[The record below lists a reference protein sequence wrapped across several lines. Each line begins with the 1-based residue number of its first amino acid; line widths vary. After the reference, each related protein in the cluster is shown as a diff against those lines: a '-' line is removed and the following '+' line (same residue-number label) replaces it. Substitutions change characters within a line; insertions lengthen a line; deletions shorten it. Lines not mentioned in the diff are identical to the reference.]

1 MTFHA
6 RLTLAATVA
15 VAAAIVLGS
24 IGVWFLVRS
33 ELRGQVDHSLEQLAG
48 RVDVLD
54 GKGRPALSLPPRE
67 LGEPAGAADLVVPRE
82 GKRSRDLLLP
92 VPPEARDVAE
102 GTHPDFFR
110 DDHFAGLHV
119 RVLTTRKA
127 PGVAVQLLRPLEEVD
142 AVLRRLA
149 ILLASMGA
157 GGIVLAGLLGWG
169 VARASLKPVR
179 RMTGVTETVTE
190 TGDLAARIHVPGRGR
205 DELGRLAASFN
216 RMMDALEASIRTQR
230 QLLADASHELRTPLT
245 SLRTN
250 IEVLAS
256 AERLSEGDRDR
267 LMADVGEQLEELSH
281 LVADILELARDGEA
295 PKVED
300 VALDDL
306 VRRAVDRV
314 RSRAPHLTFATD
326 LHPSV
331 VVGVPGRLDR
341 AVSNLLDNAAKWSP
355 PGAPVEV
362 SVADGAVVVRDHGP
376 GIAEDD
382 LPRVFDRFYRA
393 PAARAMPGSGL
404 GLAIVRQIAESHGG
418 TVSAATAP
426 DGGTVLRLELLA
438 AS

>member
-1 MTFHA
+1 
-6 RLTLAATVA
+6 
-15 VAAAIVLGS
+15 
-24 IGVWFLVRS
+24 
-33 ELRGQVDHSLEQLAG
+33 
-48 RVDVLD
+48 
-54 GKGRPALSLPPRE
+54 
-67 LGEPAGAADLVVPRE
+67 
-82 GKRSRDLLLP
+82 
-92 VPPEARDVAE
+92 
-102 GTHPDFFR
+102 
-110 DDHFAGLHV
+110 
-119 RVLTTRKA
+119 
-127 PGVAVQLLRPLEEVD
+127 LEEVD

-157 GGIVLAGLLGWG
+157 GGIALAGLLGWG

-295 PKVED
+295 PPKVED